1 MVAAI
6 EGDIDL
12 TLLIMGSLLLG
23 VTVTE
28 DEDVRAAGN
37 LLGVFDWLLG
47 DDLLMMALLIA
58 DMEGKDADVDDFCK
72 EVVEVVLLIPEVG
85 VVDILCILDLATDAA
100 ACCLASVEA

>member
-6 EGDIDL
+6 AGDIDL

-37 LLGVFDWLLG
+37 LFGVFDWLLG

-72 EVVEVVLLIPEVG
+72 VVVEVGLLIPEVG
-85 VVDILCILDLATDAA
+85 VDILCILDLATNAA